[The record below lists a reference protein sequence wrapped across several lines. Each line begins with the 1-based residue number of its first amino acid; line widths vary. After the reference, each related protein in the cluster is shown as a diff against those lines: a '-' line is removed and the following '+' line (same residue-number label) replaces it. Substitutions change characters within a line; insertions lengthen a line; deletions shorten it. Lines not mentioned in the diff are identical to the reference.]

1 MSHSYRQAVIKALP
15 QLQKLDNVTIT
26 REELQEAQ
34 RKGKNLY
41 FPRDTNDESE
51 EEYVSSTPPQQY
63 KRYQNYSP
71 EYSSPPPLQS
81 PPRQEV
87 GEDFMKILL
96 FSGIISCS

>member
-1 MSHSYRQAVIKALP
+1 MIKALP

-41 FPRDTNDESE
+41 LPHEVQDESE
-51 EEYVSSTPPQQY
+51 EEYAPSTPPQQY
-63 KRYQNYSP
+63 QRYRSYSP
-71 EYSSPPPLQS
+71 EYSPPPLQS

-87 GEDFMKILL
+87 GEEIFFGM
-96 FSGIISCS
+96 